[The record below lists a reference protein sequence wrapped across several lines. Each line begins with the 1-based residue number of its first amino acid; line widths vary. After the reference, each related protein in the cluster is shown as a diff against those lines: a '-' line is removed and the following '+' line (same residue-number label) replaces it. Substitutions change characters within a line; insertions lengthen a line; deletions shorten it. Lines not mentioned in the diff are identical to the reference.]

1 MLRNMQLGVRRAAL
15 AVTTALS
22 VTAFGA
28 VAAGGAG
35 EFAAPKAQAA
45 ERVSVVAKDSTSQS
59 CKKGEPALRARV
71 KDDRKSP
78 PVWRSPKELTFG
90 LGSKAKTN
98 LDKNLGPIKPG
109 SAWMIGSTQVPGV
122 PWLGTNTMHPQLLSK
137 TTGGVNFKLTSFS
150 GPGNMFVFEQGNLG
164 KVVGDSWF
172 KASGGSVSGSHVVPR
187 NSHVH
192 PNWVFDKP
200 GTYKVGITQTA
211 TLKNGKKI
219 SAPAVLTFKVGG
231 AGNANSG
238 HFDFGS
244 DVTTNGDCDAAGTT
258 SGGSSA
264 GESSG
269 KASGKSGASAG
280 ADSATGSETS
290 SGASSAGEAAGADT
304 AGEASKESLP
314 DTGMTNG
321 TLPMLALGLGITVL
335 GAGLMYYLRSTRAA
349 SHDYG
354 RR

>member
-1 MLRNMQLGVRRAAL
+1 MLKNMQSGVRRAAL

-28 VAAGGAG
+28 VAAEGAG
-35 EFAAPKAQAA
+35 DLATPQAQAA
-45 ERVSVVAKDSTSQS
+45 EKVSVLAKDSKSQT
-59 CKKGEPALRARV
+59 CKKGQPALRARI

-90 LGSKAKTN
+90 LGSKAKTKI
-98 LDKNLGPIKPG
+98 DESLGPVKSG

-122 PWLGTNTMHPQLLSK
+122 PWLGTNTMHPQLLAK
-137 TTGGVNFKLTSFS
+137 TNGGVTFKLTSFS

-164 KVVGDSWF
+164 KVVGDAWF

-192 PNWVFDKP
+192 PNWVFDKA

-211 TLKNGKKI
+211 TLKNGKKV

-231 AGNANSG
+231 AGSANSG
-238 HFDFGS
+238 HFDFGA
-244 DVTTNGDCDAAGTT
+244 DVTTNGDCDAAG
-258 SGGSSA
+258 SAAGGSSS

-269 KASGKSGASAG
+269 KSSGKSGAAAG
-280 ADSATGSETS
+280 ADSATGAEGGSN
-290 SGASSAGEAAGADT
+290 SSAGEGADADT
-304 AGEASKESLP
+304 SSTSEESLP

-335 GAGLMYYLRSTRAA
+335 GAGLMYYLRSTRTT
-349 SHDYG
+349 SHDHG